1 MIFAPTRGTA
11 VPHRARRAA
20 AAAFASATV
29 LSGIVTACASAA
41 SAAVPSDVSTRA
53 PITAPALLCGYPLK
67 KCPAGRIN
75 PTSDTPLG
83 PGYLLASQA
92 TAANTGRTLP
102 VLAYP
107 AVAIDYVDVSTK
119 NPFSAYV
126 VNLPRNSTV
135 LASVVLPS
143 GKRAPI
149 GIIKTSASGNAILPA
164 MRFSRPGETLIA
176 LTRQNGQTD
185 YIKVIAHL
193 S

>member
-1 MIFAPTRGTA
+1 MRN
-11 VPHRARRAA
+11 RSLARVVTVSIAA
-20 AAAFASATV
+20 ATLLTGIATLGAGSASAR
-29 LSGIVTACASAA
+29 SSATAHS
-41 SAAVPSDVSTRA
+41 
-53 PITAPALLCGYPLK
+53 TAPALLCGYPLK

>member
-67 KCPAGRIN
+67 KCPAGQTN
-75 PTSDTPLG
+75 PLKDTTLG
-83 PGYLLASQA
+83 PGFLLLSQDTA
-92 TAANTGRTLP
+92 TKVPRSDL

-107 AVAIDYVDVSTK
+107 SHPIDYLEVSTSE
-119 NPFSAYV
+119 PFSAYV
-126 VNLPRNSTV
+126 INLPHSSTV

-143 GKRAPI
+143 GKLAPI
-149 GIIKTSASGNAILPA
+149 GIVKTNSVGRAILPA
-164 MRFSRPGETLIA
+164 MRFSRPGMTQIA
-176 LTRQNGQTD
+176 LRRQDGVVE
-185 YIKVIAHL
+185 YIYIRAN
-193 S
+193 